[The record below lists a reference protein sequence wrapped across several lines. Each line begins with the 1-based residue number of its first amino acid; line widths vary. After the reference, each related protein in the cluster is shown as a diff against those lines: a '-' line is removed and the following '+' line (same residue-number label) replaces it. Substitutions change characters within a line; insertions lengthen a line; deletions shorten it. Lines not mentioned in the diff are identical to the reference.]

1 MAIENYVGMLCDIFR
16 TQVHRDAKA
25 AGIKRGSHPGKYK
38 EFYYNGR
45 VPLVLEVFNNN
56 YILPYAYATSVL
68 KRNHNVE
75 NRQKAFPLYS
85 DGKSQYSDLMYPTD
99 YDRQTKA
106 TANAQLDKLHMMAH
120 LMKRN
125 WWPEGV
131 CLKRDNVRCPKP
143 SKGARPDIMVEI
155 PANGYFAFPVPVLH
169 VEVVGKKTVFGEV
182 EFKGWVAAL
191 NALAMMPTSYYVEVY
206 HDHWALYRFS
216 RNEIEGR
223 IEVEKTRY
231 EMICGGMEKF
241 GSTFSD
247 LSTAILRAMFD
258 IISHLDT
265 VRHAQYDL
273 DDIGKQHGKSKSGNQ
288 IEVCDECFDFD
299 PTTIE
304 KMMTVHRRKFLDGPR
319 DDKENLRTP
328 EASDEETEPFYAD
341 DGFEASNLCNPLQSV
356 NVRRRCRDTEETA
369 FMSPHKTG
377 PGGDGVPEPR
387 KSHGKSSG
395 KDRTSK
401 GGDRSGED
409 RTRKGGDRS
418 GEDRTRKDDDS
429 DDDDDDSNTAGPKGA
444 TVARNI
450 FQDEDGTRKDD
461 DSNSESGKGDDSNTE
476 AGKGDD
482 SNGDEN
488 IHRYDPRIKGISR
501 LDPGDEDNSKRDDRR
516 DETSDETRGAAAAA
530 AAEGTRRKREESS
543 STDSSTSSVKQRLLT
558 GQRNKRRRTN
568 PVQQKKAPGPTSF
581 KEVFD
586 LSSPRK
592 QRAMMKMMTMKKH
605 MQQAA
610 KTKEQEED
618 DAFDPRKEETKDVKQ
633 GAQAIEKGDDE
644 EEYDEEEDEVN
655 VLPLY
660 NQPPPGMPPNQPAPG
675 VPPYPLQTGG
685 PAIRPVSHIPPI
697 QPASGIPPNPLAP
710 AHGIP
715 PNTAA
720 PVITPNPA
728 APGIPHNPAAPGIP
742 HNPVAPGM
750 PPTKQDTHSTVK
762 IAAKAKTPSPNRKVS
777 PTKRDTRDKRPEWD
791 ECKNQ

>member
-25 AGIKRGSHPGKYK
+25 AGIKGGSHPAKYK

-45 VPLVLEVFNNN
+45 VPLVLEIFNNN

-68 KRNHNVE
+68 KRPYNVD

-85 DGKSQYSDLMYPTD
+85 DGKSEYSDLMHPTD
-99 YDRQTKA
+99 YDRQKKA

-131 CLKRDNVRCPKP
+131 CLKDDNVKCPKP

-155 PANGYFAFPVPVLH
+155 PANAYFAFPVPVLH
-169 VEVVGKKTVFGEV
+169 VEVVGKKTVLGEV
-182 EFKGWVAAL
+182 EFKGWVVAL
-191 NALAMMPTSYYVEVY
+191 NALAMMPTSYYLEVY

-231 EMICGGMEKF
+231 EMICGGMKKF
-241 GSTFSD
+241 GSTLSD

-258 IISHLDT
+258 IISGLDK

-273 DDIGKQHGKSKSGNQ
+273 DDIGKQHGKSKSGSQ

-299 PTTIE
+299 MTTIQ
-304 KMMTVHRRKFLDGPR
+304 KMMTDHRRKFLDGPR
-319 DDKENLRTP
+319 DDQENLRTP

-341 DGFEASNLCNPLQSV
+341 EGFEASNLCNPLQSV
-356 NVRRRCRDTEETA
+356 NVRRRCRDAEETA
-369 FMSPHKTG
+369 FMSPRKSG

-409 RTRKGGDRS
+409 RTRK
-418 GEDRTRKDDDS
+418 
-429 DDDDDDSNTAGPKGA
+429 DDDSNTEGPKGDETRDA

-450 FQDEDGTRKDD
+450 FPDEDGTRKDD
-461 DSNSESGKGDDSNTE
+461 DSNTEGPKGDDSNTE
-476 AGKGDD
+476 ARKGDD
-482 SNGDEN
+482 SNDDGN
-488 IHRYDPRIKGISR
+488 IRRYDPRIKGISR
-501 LDPGDEDNSKRDDRR
+501 LDPGDEDDNSKRDDRR

-568 PVQQKKAPGPTSF
+568 PVPQKKAPGPTSF

-592 QRAMMKMMTMKKH
+592 ERAMMKMLEMKNKLV
-605 MQQAA
+605 QQAA
-610 KTKEQEED
+610 KTMEQED
-618 DAFDPRKEETKDVKQ
+618 DEAFDQPSPRKEETKDVKQ
-633 GAQAIEKGDDE
+633 GAQVREKE
-644 EEYDEEEDEVN
+644 EDEEEDEVKT
-655 VLPLY
+655 LPLY
-660 NQPPPGMPPNQPAPG
+660 TPPPTGMPPNQPPPGMPPNQPPPG
-675 VPPYPLQTGG
+675 MPRYPLQIGG
-685 PAIRPVSHIPPI
+685 PAIRPMPPIPPI
-697 QPASGIPPNPLAP
+697 QQPASGIPPNPLAP
-710 AHGIP
+710 APGIP
-715 PNTAA
+715 PN
-720 PVITPNPA
+720 PA
-728 APGIPHNPAAPGIP
+728 
-742 HNPVAPGM
+742 APGM
-750 PPTKQDTHSTVK
+750 PPTKQDPPSTVK

-777 PTKRDTRDKRPEWD
+777 PTKRDTRVKRPEWD